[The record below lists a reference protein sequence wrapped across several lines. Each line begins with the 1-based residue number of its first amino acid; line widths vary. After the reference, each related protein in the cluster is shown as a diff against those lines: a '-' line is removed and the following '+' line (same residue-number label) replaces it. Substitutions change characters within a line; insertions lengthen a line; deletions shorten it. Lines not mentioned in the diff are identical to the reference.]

1 MKNIAAASRVKV
13 SADGHGVVS
22 HAGMAML
29 RELADRTGLSAQ
41 VTALAD
47 TYRGPWAYS
56 PGEVFAD
63 LAAAVADGADC
74 IDGVGQLC
82 GDREHAFG
90 AKASTTT
97 MWRLVDE
104 RIDTAHLPAVQAARA
119 TARAAAWAAGA
130 APAPGGWLHIDID
143 ATLVIDH
150 SDNKHGATSTWKK
163 SFGHHPLLAF
173 LDRPEIAG
181 GEALAGLLR
190 SGNAGSNTASDHIIV
205 LQQALAALP
214 AAWRPD
220 PSRGDDPDRP
230 QVLVR
235 CDTAGATHRFAD
247 ACREQGVGFSFGY
260 PVDARVQD
268 AVDTLN
274 LAEGWYPAI
283 DTDGGL
289 RDGAWVAEA
298 TTLVNLNSWPPSTRL
313 ILRKEPPSRR
323 PVAVHRHRR
332 DAGHRVHHRHTHR
345 CRGRSGRRPGV
356 AAPLARPRRGPHP
369 RTEGHRPAQPAV
381 SVLLGQRRLAGDR
394 AGRRRPGHLVPPARI
409 PKRSRPGPRRDHH
422 VPLPRAARRRPHHP
436 RCAPA
441 AAAHRCHLALG
452 RPDRDRLADHPH
464 RLRITEDLPDRPIT
478 KDPLALGKPAPPGD
492 TGPPR
497 TPGDHRT
504 QLATHSAADS
514 NRHHL
519 RRKIEAI
526 VLSH

>member
-1 MKNIAAASRVKV
+1 MKSIAAASRVKV

-22 HAGMAML
+22 HAGMGLL

-41 VTALAD
+41 VTGALAD
-47 TYRGPWAYS
+47 TYRGPWTYA

-104 RIDTAHLPAVQAARA
+104 RIDAAHLPAVRAARA
-119 TARAAAWAAGA
+119 SARAAAWAAGA
-130 APAPGGWLHIDID
+130 APEPGGWLHIDID

-150 SDNKHGATSTWKK
+150 SDNKHGATPTWKK

-205 LQQALAALP
+205 LAQALAALP
-214 AAWRPD
+214 APWRPD
-220 PSRGDDPDRP
+220 PSRGGGPDRP

-274 LAEGWYPAI
+274 LAQGWYPAI

-298 TTLVNLNSWPPSTRL
+298 TTLVNLNSWPPGTRL
-313 ILRKEPPSRR
+313 ILRKER
-323 PVAVHRHRR
+323 PHPGAQLRFTDTDGMRVTAFITDTPTGVVAGQVAGLELRHRQH
-332 DAGHRVHHRHTHR
+332 ARVEDRIRELKNTGLRNLPCHGFWANAAWLEIVLAAADLVTWARLIGFTSDPTLARAEIATFRYRVLH
-345 CRGRSGRRPGV
+345 V
-356 AAPLARPRRGPHP
+356 AARITRGAR
-369 RTEGHRPAQPAV
+369 Q
-381 SVLLGQRRLAGDR
+381 L
-394 AGRRRPGHLVPPARI
+394 
-409 PKRSRPGPRRDHH
+409 
-422 VPLPRAARRRPHHP
+422 
-436 RCAPA
+436 
-441 AAAHRCHLALG
+441 
-452 RPDRDRLADHPH
+452 
-464 RLRITEDLPDRPIT
+464 RLRIDATWRWATSIAT
-478 KDPLALGKPAPPGD
+478 AWQ
-492 TGPPR
+492 TIR
-497 TPGDHRT
+497 TAFG
-504 QLATHSAADS
+504 
-514 NRHHL
+514 
-519 RRKIEAI
+519 
-526 VLSH
+526 